1 MLKKVEKK
9 HIFIKIIALAI
20 IGFFIAMAFI
30 EPKANIQPI
39 EKQIDKP
46 LN

>member
-9 HIFIKIIALAI
+9 HIFIKIIVLAVVA
-20 IGFFIAMAFI
+20 FFVTMAFI
-30 EPKANIQPI
+30 EPKANVQTI
-39 EKQIDKP
+39 EKTIEKP